1 MWSQAYRAVCVL
13 ALVVL
18 CGGMALP
25 LAAASGP
32 GSSRPGGRRPSPT
45 ATPAPSATPSS
56 GSTSDPPS
64 KRTGGR
70 RSASTDGD
78 PPSAARLR
86 RLRAN
91 ELGVVPVVMYHRIV
105 TKRRQPLDRTPRQ
118 LRADLDRMVREDYV
132 PITAAE
138 FVSGR
143 IDIPAGKH
151 PVVLT
156 FDDSTP
162 SQLSFD
168 AHGEPRRDTAVG
180 VLLAEARRHPGFRPV
195 ATFYVISSAP
205 FQEGGADLT
214 AHGRRALR
222 WLVAHGF
229 DVGNHTV
236 HHRYFRH
243 VPRHVELAEIADAQ
257 HRITGMAGVAPTTL
271 AYPGGFPPKPLG
283 LAAHGSHRGMSY
295 RLDGA
300 FLAGAAPSPSPFT
313 RDFPRYKIPRIRG
326 QNHAK
331 DCDGVCLGSWLR
343 RLDKKHSNRYTAD
356 GDPAHISYP
365 RRSKVTIAKRF
376 RSQARPY

>member
-1 MWSQAYRAVCVL
+1 MWSQAYRAVCVV

-25 LAAASGP
+25 LAAASAGHRTSQAPGP
-32 GSSRPGGRRPSPT
+32 ARTEGRRPSPAAEPRSP
-45 ATPAPSATPSS
+45 ATGSPAPSGNPSS
-56 GSTSDPPS
+56 D
-64 KRTGGR
+64 GR
-70 RSASTDGD
+70 DD

-86 RLRAN
+86 HLRAT

-105 TKRRQPLDRTPRQ
+105 TKRRQALDRTPRQ

-132 PITAAE
+132 PVTAAE

-143 IDIPAGKH
+143 IDIPAGTH
-151 PVVLT
+151 PVVLS

-162 SQLSFD
+162 SQLAFD
-168 AHGEPRRDTAVG
+168 AHGRPRPDTAVG
-180 VLLAEARRHPGFRPV
+180 VLLAEARRHPAFRPV

-214 AHGRRALR
+214 AHGRHALR
-222 WLVAHGF
+222 WLVRHGF

-243 VPRHVELAEIADAQ
+243 VPRHEELAEIGGAQ
-257 HRITGMAGVAPTTL
+257 RRITALAGVEPATL

-283 LAAHGSHRGMSY
+283 LAGHGTYRGTPY

-300 FLAGAAPSPSPFT
+300 FLAGARPSPSPFT
-313 RDFPRYKIPRIRG
+313 RDFPRYEIPRIRG
-326 QNHAK
+326 QDHGK
-331 DCDGVCLGSWLR
+331 DCDGMCLGSWLK
-343 RLDKKHSNRYTAD
+343 RLDKKHSNRYTSD

-376 RSQARPY
+376 RPRARQY